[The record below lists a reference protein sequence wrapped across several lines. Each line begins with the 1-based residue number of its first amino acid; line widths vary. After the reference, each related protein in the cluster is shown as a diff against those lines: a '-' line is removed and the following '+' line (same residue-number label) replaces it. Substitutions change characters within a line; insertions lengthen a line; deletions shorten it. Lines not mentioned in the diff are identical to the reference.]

1 VIKMVEKVTDESFE
15 LFISSNPAVVVD
27 CYADWCGP
35 CKMMS
40 PVIDAL
46 SEEYK
51 GKIVF
56 GKFNVDENRAISAKY
71 NIMSIPTLFIFK
83 DKTLVETV
91 VGAVSKEQLKE
102 KLGKYL

>member
-1 VIKMVEKVTDESFE
+1 MVEKVTDESFE

-35 CKMMS
+35 CRMMS

-46 SEEYK
+46 SEEYS

-56 GKFNVDENRAISAKY
+56 GKLNVDENRTIPAKY
-71 NIMSIPTLFIFK
+71 SVMSIPTLLIFK

-91 VGAVSKEQLKE
+91 VGALSKEQLKE
-102 KLGKYL
+102 KLEKYL

>member
-1 VIKMVEKVTDESFE
+1 MVKKITDESFE

-35 CKMMS
+35 CRMMN

-46 SEEYK
+46 SEEYN

-56 GKFNVDENRAISAKY
+56 GKLNVDENREISAKY
-71 NIMSIPTLFIFK
+71 SVMSIPTLLIFK
-83 DKTLVETV
+83 DKTLMETV

-102 KLGKYL
+102 KLGKYV

>member
-1 VIKMVEKVTDESFE
+1 MVEKVTDESFE

-35 CKMMS
+35 CKMMG

-46 SEEYK
+46 SEEYN

-56 GKFNVDENRAISAKY
+56 GKLNVDENRTITAKY

>member
-1 VIKMVEKVTDESFE
+1 MVEKITDELFESFTG
-15 LFISSNPAVVVD
+15 INHVVVVD

-35 CKMMS
+35 CRMMS

-56 GKFNVDENRAISAKY
+56 GKLNVDENRTIPVKY
-71 NIMSIPTLFIFK
+71 GIMSIPTLLIFK
-83 DKTLVETV
+83 NKTIVETV
-91 VGAVSKEQLKE
+91 VGAVSKERLRE
-102 KLGKYL
+102 KLEKYI

>member
-1 VIKMVEKVTDESFE
+1 LKMVEKITDESFE

-35 CKMMS
+35 CRMMN

-46 SEEYK
+46 SEGYN

-56 GKFNVDENRAISAKY
+56 GKLNVDENREISAKY
-71 NIMSIPTLFIFK
+71 SVMSIPTLLIFK
-83 DKTLVETV
+83 NKTLMETV